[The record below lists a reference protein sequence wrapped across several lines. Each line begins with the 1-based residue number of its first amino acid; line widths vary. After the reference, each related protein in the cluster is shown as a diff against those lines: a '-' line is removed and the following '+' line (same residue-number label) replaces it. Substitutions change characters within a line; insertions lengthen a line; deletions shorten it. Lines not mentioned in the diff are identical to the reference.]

1 MTYHRF
7 ELSVGTMIGRI
18 NDQGEL
24 TGLWF
29 ENQKYYP
36 QIENEARWSS
46 KNPVVNESIRSL
58 EDQLKKYD
66 QGQLK
71 EFTLDLE
78 PRGTDFQKIVWSIL
92 KDIQYGQTIT
102 YGEVSR
108 RVALK
113 MNRDSMSAQAVGSA
127 IGRNP
132 IAVIIPCHRVLGA
145 NGSLTGYAGGL
156 DKKKSLLELEG
167 ILL

>member
-46 KNPVVNESIRSL
+46 KNLVVNESIRSL

-113 MNRDSMSAQAVGSA
+113 MKRDSMSAQAVGSA

-145 NGSLTGYAGGL
+145 NGTLTGYAGGL

-167 ILL
+167 ILF